1 MKTFLYSIYK
11 WLFAIPFI
19 FCLTMMV
26 SVIINIGGTLFGQG
40 FSHQIA
46 VIWSRLC
53 CAVVPL
59 KISLAGK
66 ANYDRKTTYVVVAN
80 HQSMA
85 DIPLIHGN
93 LGLHIKWIMKKEL
106 EKVPFFGTACKN
118 LGCIGVDRSNR
129 EAALESIKNAKKR
142 LSQKACVCFF
152 PEGTRSHDGVLKP
165 FKKGAFRF
173 ALESGFPILPVTIK
187 NSKNALPSGSLD
199 LRPATIELIVHP
211 PVQLQGYTTENIEDL
226 IARIRETISKA
237 L

>member
-1 MKTFLYSIYK
+1 MKKNIYSIYK

-19 FCLTMMV
+19 FCLTMTI
-26 SVIINIGGTLFGQG
+26 SVIINIGGALFGQG
-40 FSHQIA
+40 FSHPVA

-59 KISLAGK
+59 KINLTGK
-66 ANYDRKTTYVVVAN
+66 SNFDQKTTYVVVAN

-106 EKVPFFGTACKN
+106 ETVPIFGAACKN
-118 LGCIGVDRSNR
+118 LGCISVDRSNR
-129 EAALESIKNAKKR
+129 EAALASIQKAKKK
-142 LSQKACVCFF
+142 LSKKACVCFF

-165 FKKGAFRF
+165 FKKGAFMF
-173 ALESGFPILPVTIK
+173 ALEAGFPILPVTIK
-187 NSKNALPSGSLD
+187 NSKKALPSGSLD
-199 LRPATIELIVHP
+199 LRPATIELIIHP
-211 PVQLQGYTTENIEDL
+211 PVPLDGFSTNNIDDL
-226 IARIRETISKA
+226 IAQIRATIATA